1 MDFSRL
7 SRLELIGVLCAVIA
21 LVSLFF
27 FPWYHNTTPVAAAN
41 AGSIC
46 GDPVTNSTC
55 TGWETFP
62 ILRWI
67 LLVGAAAP
75 LVLAYILLAGRKLSW
90 APGEMTMVGAFAG
103 MTLIIYN
110 GLIDKPGSGVQE
122 TGVTLQWGYWV
133 ALLAGIGMAVT
144 AFMRSQESGG
154 KQARKAPGNV

>member
-7 SRLELIGVLCAVIA
+7 SRLELIGGICAVIA

-27 FPWYHNTTPVAAAN
+27 LPWYHNTSVVAQQNGPA
-41 AGSIC
+41 IC
-46 GDPVTNSTC
+46 DSSNTTC

-67 LLVGAAAP
+67 LLAGAVAP
-75 LVLAYILLAGRKLSW
+75 LILAYILAANRKLSW

-103 MTLIIYN
+103 LTLIVYN
-110 GLIDKPGSGVQE
+110 GIIDKPGTGVEE
-122 TGVTLQWGYWV
+122 TGVTLQYGYWI
-133 ALLAGIGMAVT
+133 ALLAGIGMATV
-144 AFMRSQESGG
+144 AFMRSMQMGG